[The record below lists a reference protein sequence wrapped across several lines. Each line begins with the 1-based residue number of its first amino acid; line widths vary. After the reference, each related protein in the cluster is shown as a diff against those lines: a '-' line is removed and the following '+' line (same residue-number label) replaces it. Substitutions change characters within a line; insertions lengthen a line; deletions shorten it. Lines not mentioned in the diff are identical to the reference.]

1 VEVDPGNTEIERGSV
16 LLVVARFHGLLP
28 PDANLVV
35 EAAAR
40 STTRR
45 AMTRSLE
52 DPTFAARVP
61 SVESD
66 LDYRVEFEG
75 RTTDT
80 YHVRVFEYP
89 ELRRTDAHL
98 VFPRYTALEPKI
110 VEDIRHVTA
119 VEGSELTLLCRLN
132 KDVVSAS
139 LVEKEGQTI
148 SLVRDEKTPH
158 TYRA

>member
-1 VEVDPGNTEIERGSV
+1 KLGHAAALASFLVVFAVLVDQVRSSAHGGWGFWSRADSSRVEVDPGNTEIERGSV

-40 STTRR
+40 SPPRR

-110 VEDIRHVTA
+110 VEDIRHV
-119 VEGSELTLLCRLN
+119 
-132 KDVVSAS
+132 
-139 LVEKEGQTI
+139 
-148 SLVRDEKTPH
+148 
-158 TYRA
+158 